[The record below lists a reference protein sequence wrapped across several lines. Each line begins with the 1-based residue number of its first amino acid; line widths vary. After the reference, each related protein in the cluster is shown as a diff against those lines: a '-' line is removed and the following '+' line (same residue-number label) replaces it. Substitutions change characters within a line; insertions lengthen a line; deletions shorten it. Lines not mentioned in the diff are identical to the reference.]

1 VPLLQWRAAVADG
14 VFRGRGVSAPLQR
27 NGVVVDDT
35 FAEAFPM
42 KATRIV
48 ITAHTLEWARHA
60 AVAATGLATSVIGCG
75 CEAGIE
81 RELAPGQTPDGRPGL
96 AVLLFAMSGNELAK
110 QLERRV
116 GQCVLTCPTTA
127 VFAGIDVTPSPAEYD
142 GRPPEGTL
150 PAWGRP
156 GAGQGEAIA
165 LGRNLRFFGDGWQI
179 SKVIDGVRYW
189 RVPVMDGEFV
199 AQETTA
205 VVKGVGGG
213 NLLLLCRDT
222 DSALA
227 VATAAVRAMQAL
239 PNVVMPFP
247 GGVVRSGSK
256 VGSKY
261 PALGA
266 STNDAFCPS
275 LYGLVAHSE
284 LTQETRCV
292 MEIVIDGLGE
302 ADVGA
307 AMRAGMHAGIAIG
320 AAGGLLRIAA
330 GNYGGKLGPF
340 HFHLHKLLGDGASA

>member
-1 VPLLQWRAAVADG
+1 MA
-14 VFRGRGVSAPLQR
+14 APLVL
-27 NGVVVDDT
+27 NGTLIDDS

-42 KATRIV
+42 KATRIL

-60 AVAATGLATSVIGCG
+60 AVAATGFATSVIACG

-81 RELAPGQTPDGRPGL
+81 CERAASETPDGRPGVS
-96 AVLLFAMSGNELAK
+96 VLLFSMSGKELAK

-127 VFAGIDVTPSPAEYD
+127 VYAGLT
-142 GRPPEGTL
+142 EGE
-150 PAWGRP
+150 PV
-156 GAGQGEAIA
+156 A
-165 LGRNLRFFGDGWQI
+165 LGKNLRFFGDGWQT

-205 VVKGVGGG
+205 VTKGVGGG
-213 NLLLLCRDT
+213 NLLLLARDT
-222 DSALA
+222 DAALA
-227 VATAAVRAMQAL
+227 VAEAAVAAMRRL
-239 PNVVMPFP
+239 PGVIMPFP

-261 PALGA
+261 PALMA

-275 LYGLVAHSE
+275 LRGLAARSE
-284 LTQETRCV
+284 IDEHTRCV
-292 MEIVIDGLGE
+292 MEIVIDGLTE
-302 ADVGA
+302 ADVAA
-307 AMRAGMHAGIAIG
+307 AMTAGMAAATALGG
-320 AAGGLLRIAA
+320 AAGLRRISA

-340 HFHLHKLLGDGASA
+340 HFHLHKLAPGAQAS